1 MKKLVLLLIAG
12 FLLSCQQDIN
22 RTVYLVRHAEK
33 DLTDKTDNPPL
44 TQIGVQRAMS
54 LADRLKDEEIAAIYS
69 TPLQRTTQT
78 VFPLSD
84 LKRVKIE
91 FYEWNDYAGL
101 KKRINGLKNKGAVV
115 ICGHGNNLLP
125 IIRTLG
131 SIPPLDSIGHDE
143 YDHIFVIKNGITEV
157 MNYE

>member
-1 MKKLVLLLIAG
+1 MKKLALLLIAG

-44 TQIGVQRAMS
+44 TQIGVQRAMN
-54 LADRLKDEEIAAIYS
+54 LADVLKDEEIAAIFS

-78 VFPLSD
+78 VYPLSD
-84 LKRVKIE
+84 EKKVKIE
-91 FYEWNDYAGL
+91 FYEWNDYKGL
-101 KKRINGLKNKGAVV
+101 KKKINNLKSEGAVV

-125 IIRTLG
+125 MIKTLG
-131 SIPPLDSIGHDE
+131 SESPLDSLGHEE
-143 YDHIFVIKNGITEV
+143 YDKIFKVKDGETEIIV
-157 MNYE
+157 YE

>member
-44 TQIGVQRAMS
+44 TQVGVQRALS
-54 LADRLKDEEIAAIYS
+54 LVDVLKEEEIAAIYS

-78 VFPLSD
+78 VYPLSD
-84 LKRVKIE
+84 FKKVKIE
-91 FYEWNDYAGL
+91 FYEWDDYNGL
-101 KKRINGLKNKGAVV
+101 KKKIKNLKTQGAVV

-125 IIRTLG
+125 MIKTLG
-131 SIPPLDSIGHDE
+131 SEPPLDSLGHEE
-143 YDHIFVIKNGITEV
+143 YDKIFKVTEGETEIIV
-157 MNYE
+157 YE